1 MKTYQ
6 DITVDNLKY
15 GSYHYYLLKLFS
27 IFLRGF
33 QFLKI
38 HKIATTIK
46 AIPRMIKVIL
56 YPQGERVVFL
66 SLPIPNKA
74 IPSIAP
80 IVVPK
85 NLYHPLLNG
94 VHQLSSHFIAKGLAT
109 IAVLKN
115 LILR

>member
-1 MKTYQ
+1 
-6 DITVDNLKY
+6 VDNLKY

-74 IPSIAP
+74 IPNRTNSSSKEFIPPAIKRCAP
-80 IVVPK
+80 VVFPF
-85 NLYHPLLNG
+85 Y
-94 VHQLSSHFIAKGLAT
+94 AKGLAT
-109 IAVLKN
+109 ICCIEN